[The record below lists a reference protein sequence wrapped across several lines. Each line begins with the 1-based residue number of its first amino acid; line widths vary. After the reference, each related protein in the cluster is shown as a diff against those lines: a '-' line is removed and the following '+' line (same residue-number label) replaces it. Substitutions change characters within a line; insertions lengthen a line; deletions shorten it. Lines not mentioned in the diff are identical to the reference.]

1 MHISES
7 TIAATVTGLR
17 DILQEAATLALS
29 ADAALAAGNRNLAIG
44 NLLPLEQLLPTAQ
57 ALLGASL
64 ALHRRAP
71 PWGKDR

>member
-1 MHISES
+1 MNISES
-7 TIAATVTGLR
+7 TIAATVTSLR

-29 ADAALAAGNRNLAIG
+29 ADAALAAGSRNLAIG

-64 ALHRRAP
+64 ALNRRAP
-71 PWGKDR
+71 PGKN

>member
-7 TIAATVTGLR
+7 TIAATVTSLR

-29 ADAALAAGNRNLAIG
+29 ADAAIAAGRRNLAIG
-44 NLLPLEQLLPTAQ
+44 TLLPLEQLLPAAQ

-64 ALHRRAP
+64 TLHRREP
-71 PWGKDR
+71 GQDR